1 MATNDA
7 LKNQLAEKSTQVVDP
22 SKLGFKALMNTPAM
36 KKKFTDIL
44 HEKSDSFMG
53 SLMTLVGGDNYLSQA
68 EPMTIIASALKA
80 ATMDLPI
87 DKNLG
92 YAYVVPFNRSEKVGN
107 KWVKHNEAQF
117 ILGYKGYIQLAQR
130 SGQYKALNALAI
142 YDGQLIDWNPLT
154 EEFTFDYKAKVSDE
168 VIGYVG
174 FFELLN
180 GFKKTVYWTKQEIE
194 SHRIKNA
201 KGYDKEKLSGAWV
214 DNYDSMAIKTVLR
227 NMLSKWGLL
236 SVEMQSAIT
245 SDEKVFRVD
254 ENNDLIEETD
264 LSDMEPMPQDLKE
277 AEKVVDDPVTDEGQ
291 ESLFD
296 STNPPLNK

>member
-1 MATNDA
+1 MATNDV
-7 LKNQLAEKSTQVVDP
+7 LKNQLAEKNTQVVDP

-154 EEFTFDYKAKVSDE
+154 EEFTFDYKSKVSDE

-264 LSDMEPMPQDLKE
+264 LSDMEPLNQDLKE
-277 AEKVVDDPVTDEGQ
+277 AERVE
-291 ESLFD
+291 ESENIETLFD
-296 STNPPLNK
+296 TSNPPIEK

>member
-53 SLMTLVGGDNYLSQA
+53 SLMALVGGDNYLSKA

-254 ENNDLIEETD
+254 ENKDLIEETD
-264 LSDMEPMPQDLKE
+264 LSDMEPLNQDLKE
-277 AEKVVDDPVTDEGQ
+277 AERVE
-291 ESLFD
+291 ESENIETLFD
-296 STNPPLNK
+296 TSNPPIEK

>member
-1 MATNDA
+1 MATNDT
-7 LKNQLAEKSTQVVDP
+7 LKNQLAEKNTQLVDQ

-264 LSDMEPMPQDLKE
+264 LSDMEPLKQDLKE
-277 AEKVVDDPVTDEGQ
+277 AERVE
-291 ESLFD
+291 ESENIETLFD
-296 STNPPLNK
+296 TSNPPIEK

>member
-154 EEFTFDYKAKVSDE
+154 EEFTFDYKSKVSDE

-264 LSDMEPMPQDLKE
+264 LSDMEPMPNDLKE
-277 AEKVVDDPVTDEGQ
+277 AEKVVDDLITDEGQ
-291 ESLFD
+291 ETLFD
-296 STNPPLNK
+296 SSNPPLNK

>member
-1 MATNDA
+1 
-7 LKNQLAEKSTQVVDP
+7 
-22 SKLGFKALMNTPAM
+22 
-36 KKKFTDIL
+36 
-44 HEKSDSFMG
+44 
-53 SLMTLVGGDNYLSQA
+53 
-68 EPMTIIASALKA
+68 
-80 ATMDLPI
+80 
-87 DKNLG
+87 
-92 YAYVVPFNRSEKVGN
+92 
-107 KWVKHNEAQF
+107 
-117 ILGYKGYIQLAQR
+117 
-130 SGQYKALNALAI
+130 
-142 YDGQLIDWNPLT
+142 LIDWNPLT

-264 LSDMEPMPQDLKE
+264 LSDMEPLNQDLKE
-277 AEKVVDDPVTDEGQ
+277 AERVE
-291 ESLFD
+291 ESENIETLFD
-296 STNPPLNK
+296 TSNPPIEK

>member
-254 ENNDLIEETD
+254 INNDLIEETD
-264 LSDMEPMPQDLKE
+264 LSDMEPMSQDLKE

-291 ESLFD
+291 DSLFD
-296 STNPPLNK
+296 SSNPPLNK

>member
-1 MATNDA
+1 MATNYA

-264 LSDMEPMPQDLKE
+264 LSDMEPLKQDLKE
-277 AEKVVDDPVTDEGQ
+277 AERVE
-291 ESLFD
+291 ESENIETLFD
-296 STNPPLNK
+296 TSNPPIEK

>member
-254 ENNDLIEETD
+254 GNNDLIEETD
-264 LSDMEPMPQDLKE
+264 LSDMEPLNQDLKE
-277 AEKVVDDPVTDEGQ
+277 AERVE
-291 ESLFD
+291 ESENIETLFD
-296 STNPPLNK
+296 TSNPPIEK

>member
-7 LKNQLAEKSTQVVDP
+7 LKNQLAEKNTQLVDP
-22 SKLGFKALMNTPAM
+22 SKLGFKALMSTPQM

-92 YAYVVPFNRSEKVGN
+92 YAYVVPFNRYEKKGKN
-107 KWVKHNEAQF
+107 WITHNEAQF

-142 YDGQLIDWNPLT
+142 YEGQLIDWNPLT
-154 EEFTFDYKAKVSDE
+154 EEFTFDYKGKVSDE

-194 SHRIKNA
+194 SHRIKNS
-201 KGYDKEKLSGAWV
+201 KNKDKEKLSGAWV

-227 NMLSKWGLL
+227 NLLSKWGLL
-236 SVEMQSAIT
+236 SVEMQTAIT

-296 STNPPLNK
+296 STNPPLNQ

>member
-1 MATNDA
+1 MATNDT
-7 LKNQLAEKSTQVVDP
+7 LKNQLAEKNTQIVDP
-22 SKLGFKALMNTPAM
+22 SKLGFKALMSTPQM

-107 KWVKHNEAQF
+107 KWIKHNEAQF

-154 EEFTFDYKAKVSDE
+154 EEFSFDYKAKVSDE

-264 LSDMEPMPQDLKE
+264 LSDMEPMPQYLKE
-277 AEKVVDDPVTDEGQ
+277 AEKVADDPVTDEGQ

>member
-107 KWVKHNEAQF
+107 KWIKHNEAQF

-154 EEFTFDYKAKVSDE
+154 EEFTFDYKAKLSDE

-201 KGYDKEKLSGAWV
+201 KGYDKEKLSGAWI

-236 SVEMQSAIT
+236 SVEMKSAIT

-264 LSDMEPMPQDLKE
+264 LSDMEPMPQDRKE